1 MFMFFG
7 SVEYSRVQV
16 PEEWDH
22 LVLEMDRNDPYI
34 KYRDGFGERATF
46 QSSYNDMNFH
56 HNKVVGLK
64 ESIQCFFET

>member
-1 MFMFFG
+1 M
-7 SVEYSRVQV
+7 
-16 PEEWDH
+16 PEEWDHH

-34 KYRDGFGERATF
+34 KYRDGFHERATF

-64 ESIQCFFET
+64 ELIQCFLKPKLK

>member
-1 MFMFFG
+1 
-7 SVEYSRVQV
+7 V

-34 KYRDGFGERATF
+34 KYRDGFHERASF

-56 HNKVVGLK
+56 RNKVG
-64 ESIQCFFET
+64 SSSTQH